1 MIPFSVLPIVLM
13 FQSDSAKKLYVVDK
27 VTQVGSASVVGSSA
41 REQQGEHHSAPVVM
55 ASFAKDCQSVSF
67 TKAREDAEY
76 VLETQPGGSTL
87 SDQKG
92 NVVYISPAKTLK
104 NMTKDMCRFIAA
116 H

>member
-1 MIPFSVLPIVLM
+1 MLQVGP
-13 FQSDSAKKLYVVDK
+13 AKKLYVVDK
-27 VTQVGSASVVGSSA
+27 VTQVGSATVIGSSA
-41 REQQGEHHSAPVVM
+41 RERQSEHHSAPVVM
-55 ASFAKDCQSVSF
+55 GSLAKECQSVSF
-67 TKAREDAEY
+67 TKIRDDADY

-87 SDQKG
+87 ADQKG